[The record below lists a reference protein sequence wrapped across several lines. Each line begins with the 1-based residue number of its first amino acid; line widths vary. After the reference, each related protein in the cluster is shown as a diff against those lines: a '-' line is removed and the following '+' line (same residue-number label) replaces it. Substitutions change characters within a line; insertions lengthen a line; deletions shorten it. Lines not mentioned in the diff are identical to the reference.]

1 MQDEK
6 LLGLMK
12 PLGGGDPIP
21 LKKKELTIGRRPSS
35 DIRLDFE
42 NISGRHCVLS
52 FINGTWHVR
61 DLGSTNGTKI
71 NGQKLNRVQGIMPD
85 DELAIANHLFHID
98 YEPTAPLMDSQ
109 QFLEEEAAIREA
121 ETHRPTSLMELAGFS
136 ESKRPRPKQEPPRP
150 RPESFAPAAMEPFP
164 EPAAE
169 GPAIESPPSQ
179 QAGSAPIEDDDF
191 FKLIEDEVRPDRG

>member
-1 MQDEK
+1 MHDEK

-109 QFLEEEAAIREA
+109 QFLEDEEAIREA

-136 ESKRPRPKQEPPRP
+136 EAKRPKPKQEPPRTKS
-150 RPESFAPAAMEPFP
+150 ESFAPAAREAFP
-164 EPAAE
+164 EPAPEDEVAD
-169 GPAIESPPSQ
+169 PSQ
-179 QAGSAPIEDDDF
+179 APRPDAAPLEDDDF
-191 FKLIEDEVRPDRG
+191 FKLIEDEVRPDRR